1 MQLLDGR
8 ALAQDINAS
17 VKVRVSCLNEAPTLA
32 ILACNPNFE
41 TQKYLE
47 LKKRAAAAL
56 GISITVTILPKEA
69 DTEACLKAIMALTQ
83 KSSGIIVQLPLPLH
97 IDTPAVLASIPV
109 SRDVDAFSYHG
120 EEGAV
125 LPPVLGAIDEFSKRF
140 SIPFEKMAV
149 VIFGA
154 GRLVGIPAF
163 HYAKAKGASVTVLT
177 ELESAAEVKR
187 IALAANIIILGVGK
201 PGLLTAAMVKA
212 GVVVFDAGASEDG
225 GLLVGDAA
233 LDVAKKA
240 AYLTPVPGGIGP
252 VTIALLFRNLLDLSA
267 RQ

>member
-1 MQLLDGR
+1 MKLLDGR
-8 ALAQDINAS
+8 ALAQEINAS
-17 VKVRVSCLNEAPTLA
+17 VQLRVRRLSEAPTLA

-47 LKKRAAAAL
+47 LKKRIAADL
-56 GISITVTILPKEA
+56 GILITVTILPKEA
-69 DTEACLKAIMALTQ
+69 DTEACLKEIATLAQ

-97 IDTPAVLASIPV
+97 IDTPAVLAAISV
-109 SRDVDAFSYHG
+109 SRDVDAFSYLG

-125 LPPVLGAIDEFSKRF
+125 LPPVLGAIDEFAKRF
-140 SIPFEKMAV
+140 SIPFKNSAV

-154 GRLVGIPAF
+154 GRLVGIPAL
-163 HYAKAKGASVTVLT
+163 HYAKAKGARVTVLT
-177 ELESAAEVKR
+177 EVESAAEVER
-187 IALAANIIILGVGK
+187 ATLAADIIILGVGK
-201 PGLLTAAMVKA
+201 PGLLTATMVRE

-233 LDVAKKA
+233 EDVATKA
-240 AYLTPVPGGIGP
+240 AFFTPVPGGIGP